1 MKIVSIFNLN
11 FKNAYKYVIILYT
24 NKERMMKM
32 FDVIVIGAGIIG
44 CAVARELSKYNGRVL
59 VIEKSSDVSTGTTK
73 ANSGIV
79 HAGHDA
85 IPGTL
90 KAKYNV
96 LGSKMYKKISKELDF
111 PYENNGALVLG
122 FDEDDL
128 KTLKELKNR
137 GSKNKVMNLE
147 IISGDDAR
155 RLEASISSKALYALN
170 IHSSAIV
177 SPFEVCIAYAESAA
191 TNGVEFL
198 FNTEVKEIK
207 KLEDFFIVETE
218 NVCFKSKV
226 IVNCAG
232 LYADKFNNQVSKI
245 KYHITPRRGDYFL
258 FDKECG
264 NTVKRTIF
272 QCPSVKGKGVLVT
285 KTVHGNLLVGPSSNN
300 ILDKEDKSTNKKE
313 LDQIW
318 EKSLRSVESLNKK
331 YLITEFSGIR
341 AHLDGGDFVVG
352 FSPDVDGFY
361 NCLGIESPGLA
372 SAPAIAV
379 SAANDIKKYLNIEK
393 NMNFIAKRK
402 SIPRVESMSVSE
414 LNKQIKKDKTYSHI
428 ICRCEVVSE
437 GEIRE
442 SIRRK
447 PGAKDLDGIKRR
459 TRAGMGRCQSGFCT
473 PKLMEILAEELGE
486 DMSFITKKGNNSR
499 MLVGKSSDVE

>member
-1 MKIVSIFNLN
+1 M
-11 FKNAYKYVIILYT
+11 Y
-24 NKERMMKM
+24 
-32 FDVIVIGAGIIG
+32 DVIVIGAGIIG
-44 CAVARELSKYNGRVL
+44 CGIARELSKYNCRVL

-96 LGSKMYKKISKELDF
+96 LGSKMYKELSKELDF
-111 PYENNGALVLG
+111 PYDNNGAFVLG
-122 FDEDDL
+122 FDEQDL
-128 KTLKELKNR
+128 ITLKELKNR
-137 GSKNKVMNLE
+137 GLKNNVLNLN

-155 RLEASISSKALYALN
+155 KLEPNISSKALYALN
-170 IHSSAIV
+170 IPSSAIV

-191 TNGVEFL
+191 INGVEFL
-198 FNTEVKEIK
+198 FNSEVKEIK
-207 KLEDFFIVETE
+207 KLDDSFIVETD
-218 NVCFKSKV
+218 NICFKTKV
-226 IVNCAG
+226 VVNCAG
-232 LYADKFNNQVSKI
+232 LYADKFNNQLSKI
-245 KYHITPRRGDYFL
+245 KYHIIPRRGDYFL

-264 NTVKRTIF
+264 DTVKRTIF
-272 QCPSVKGKGVLVT
+272 QCPNIKGKGVLVT

-300 ILDKEDKSTNKKE
+300 ILDKEDKSTDKKD
-313 LDQIW
+313 LDIIW
-318 EKSLRSVESLNKK
+318 EKASRSVKNLSKK

-341 AHLDGGDFVVG
+341 AHLDSGDFVIG

-372 SAPAIAV
+372 SAPAISV
-379 SAANDIKKYLNIEK
+379 TAARDIKEFLNLENNK
-393 NMNFIAKRK
+393 NFVSKRN
-402 SIPRVESMSVSE
+402 SIPRVETMSVNE
-414 LNKQIKKDKTYSHI
+414 LNEQIKKDKTYSHI

-442 SIRRK
+442 SIRRV

-473 PKLMEILAEELGE
+473 PKLMEILSEELGE
-486 DMSFITKKGNNSR
+486 DMSLITKKGRNSR
-499 MLVGKSSDVE
+499 MLIGKSNDNE